1 MPPADAQN
9 RHPQQQQ
16 QQPGLVASHAEYM
29 KGAAEVSHN
38 SYSSRRMALARE
50 NRSKRWIRDSR
61 GQRAEVFFPSLQT
74 AIGSLTGSHAWT
86 TSGEQDKAH
95 AKSSMKAAS
104 EARDPAVDGYGKA
117 EELAGKL
124 TGCEGMQHEGAASKR
139 SE

>member
-9 RHPQQQQ
+9 RHPQ

-29 KGAAEVSHN
+29 KGAAE
-38 SYSSRRMALARE
+38 
-50 NRSKRWIRDSR
+50 
-61 GQRAEVFFPSLQT
+61 T

-86 TSGEQDKAH
+86 MSGEQDKAH
-95 AKSSMKAAS
+95 AKSSMKAAT

-124 TGCEGMQHEGAASKR
+124 VGCEGMQHEGAASKR